1 MAASDI
7 TNDISQ
13 EEEQARDALPPQTEE
28 QPMPRDQVS
37 DGNDVFPIS
46 CKRFVA
52 TLVHTHYEVYG
63 KLLLVEHGRENH
75 TPDEWHEIISGHSVR
90 PAHPSL

>member
-1 MAASDI
+1 MADSD
-7 TNDISQ
+7 DKDSSAK
-13 EEEQARDALPPQTEE
+13 EEKLSSDPKPAKATESDMAKSKV
-28 QPMPRDQVS
+28 P

-52 TLVHTHYEVYG
+52 TLVHTHNEVWT
-63 KLLLVEHGRENH
+63 KLLLARHGRENH
-75 TPDEWHEIISGHSVR
+75 THEEWHALISDHSTE